1 MPGCCT
7 LPCVAILAAR
17 LPGFGAAPWPA
28 PSAAA
33 SAQEAAGRRVASEPS
48 RPPSTCRRCG
58 WKAAADGCRWPC
70 WECDGGGAACCWQ
83 RICTAAAAEG
93 WSAAQCVGM
102 APEVVRNGKPAAA
115 VGAAATAAAA
125 AAVGSRDQRA
135 DLMKQSRAVYC
146 VVHMNG
152 RLSAGP
158 GAPRATRAASPVTR
172 SAHKRC

>member
-7 LPCVAILAAR
+7 LPCMAILAAR
-17 LPGFGAAPWPA
+17 LPGLGAAPWG

-33 SAQEAAGRRVASEPS
+33 SAQEAAGCRAASEPS

-58 WKAAADGCRWPC
+58 WKAAADDCRWPC

-83 RICTAAAAEG
+83 RVWTTAGAEG
-93 WSAAQCVGM
+93 WSAAQCAGM
-102 APEVVRNGKPAAA
+102 APEVAWKGKPAAA
-115 VGAAATAAAA
+115 AGAAATASAAA
-125 AAVGSRDQRA
+125 AGASRDQRA
-135 DLMKQSRAVYC
+135 DLMPQSRTVFC

-172 SAHKRC
+172 MAHKRC